1 MLRRNVNNSSLQP
14 QQRNTDKSLRSRVM
28 SGRKMDFQGS
38 PFCSIWFLTLV
49 AVVLTMA
56 IWLFPDEVAY
66 AEREA
71 VREAQLMEEGIADWW
86 AGGDT
91 NAAAP
96 EPKNEATKRMLAQSS
111 KWVDGEKKLK
121 KMLKELAE
129 RQKDGKDIGVPVLTR
144 YLGDDIPAWPKDGL
158 STEEW
163 QKKVDQRYADMRK
176 EEEQWKER
184 IAALLREENVG

>member
-1 MLRRNVNNSSLQP
+1 
-14 QQRNTDKSLRSRVM
+14 
-28 SGRKMDFQGS
+28 
-38 PFCSIWFLTLV
+38 
-49 AVVLTMA
+49 
-56 IWLFPDEVAY
+56 
-66 AEREA
+66 
-71 VREAQLMEEGIADWW
+71 
-86 AGGDT
+86 
-91 NAAAP
+91 
-96 EPKNEATKRMLAQSS
+96 MLAQSS

>member
-1 MLRRNVNNSSLQP
+1 
-14 QQRNTDKSLRSRVM
+14 
-28 SGRKMDFQGS
+28 MDFQGS

-96 EPKNEATKRMLAQSS
+96 NQRTKPPNECWHKAQSG
-111 KWVDGEKKLK
+111 WTG
-121 KMLKELAE
+121 
-129 RQKDGKDIGVPVLTR
+129 
-144 YLGDDIPAWPKDGL
+144 
-158 STEEW
+158 
-163 QKKVDQRYADMRK
+163 RK
-176 EEEQWKER
+176 
-184 IAALLREENVG
+184 N